1 MLECEHFCIL
11 STSSCQIQIDDIQ
24 YDIYHSY
31 IYIWWKKRGSLNMV
45 TCSSKFLIFMP
56 QRLKIYIVKYYCFG
70 NFCLSLS
77 NICYHFQGFFEKKNA
92 IWYYTVLNK
101 KRRFIWIL
109 CSYYCENFVFVKRSN
124 WSKFFIIIFL
134 FRTWLISYIYNAKN
148 LDFRNLCFK

>member
-1 MLECEHFCIL
+1 MWTFLYPFNFIL
-11 STSSCQIQIDDIQ
+11 SISNWWYTIWHI
-24 YDIYHSY
+24 SY
-31 IYIWWKKRGSLNMV
+31 LYIWWKKRGSLNMV

-56 QRLKIYIVKYYCFG
+56 QRLKIYIVTHYSFG

-77 NICYHFQGFFEKKNA
+77 NICYHFQGFFEKKMQFD
-92 IWYYTVLNK
+92 ITVWIK
-101 KRRFIWIL
+101 KKRFIWIL